1 MPKYNVV
8 RGYAEIEGVLHR
20 EGSSFDAEPESVKV
34 ELRKGIIVA
43 ADPDSEPEKKKRQ
56 HHEL

>member
-1 MPKYNVV
+1 MTKYNVV
-8 RGYAEIEGVLHR
+8 RGYAMIEGVLHSG
-20 EGSSFDAEPESVKV
+20 GSSFDAGPDSVKE

-43 ADPDSEPEKKKRQ
+43 AEPEPVPEKKKRQ